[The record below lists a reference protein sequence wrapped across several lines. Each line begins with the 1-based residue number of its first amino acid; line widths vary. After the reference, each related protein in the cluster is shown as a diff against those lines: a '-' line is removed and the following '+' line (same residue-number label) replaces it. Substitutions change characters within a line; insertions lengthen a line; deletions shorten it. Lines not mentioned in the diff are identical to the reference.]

1 MSTDYSKTSPYY
13 TTSFSY
19 GYLDTLNFR
28 DISANSDDVLYIE
41 TQQYSMRPDLLA
53 YDLYGDPG
61 LWWVF
66 AVRNK
71 SVLKDPVYDMLAGQR
86 IYIPNLTTL
95 QNELGI

>member
-1 MSTDYSKTSPYY
+1 
-13 TTSFSY
+13 
-19 GYLDTLNFR
+19 
-28 DISANSDDVLYIE
+28 
-41 TQQYSMRPDLLA
+41 MRPDILA